1 MYKFNNSHAAGLLL
15 TLLLSGAGCVVA
27 EEIGD
32 ADVAATVETVADT
45 PASDAADAG
54 ADTADSDND
63 SDQSGGGIVIPEV
76 RPRPVEAVPSVV
88 VKSMQDDAEQ
98 ALARGTTQTDTSD
111 RTPALLI
118 VLGLAGF
125 AFWLGRNRN
134 RSQPAA
140 VAETAS
146 DTTAEQIAA
155 ADTAAHE
162 AAVAVVETVVEA
174 ADEAMAV
181 ADADETTEIVDS
193 SSEGEAPTD
202 AVGADAE
209 AAAVAGT
216 EEVEEESESETTDA
230 EGNADEM
237 IEQPLDDATTAPV
250 SAVAERQTQPG
261 KGRPQKR
268 NRGR

>member
-63 SDQSGGGIVIPEV
+63 SDQSGGGIVVPEV

-98 ALARGTTQTDTSD
+98 ALARGTAQTDTSD

-134 RSQPAA
+134 RAQPAA
-140 VAETAS
+140 VAETVS

-155 ADTAAHE
+155 ADTAVHE
-162 AAVAVVETVVEA
+162 AAVAVVETAGEA
-174 ADEAMAV
+174 VAV

-193 SSEGEAPTD
+193 SSEGEAPAD
-202 AVGADAE
+202 AVGSDAE
-209 AAAVAGT
+209 TAAVVAT
-216 EEVEEESESETTDA
+216 EEPEEDADTETTDA
-230 EGNADEM
+230 EGNADET
-237 IEQPLDDATTAPV
+237 IGQPLDDATTAPV
-250 SAVAERQTQPG
+250 SAGADRQSQPG

-268 NRGR
+268 GKGR

>member
-134 RSQPAA
+134 RAQPAA
-140 VAETAS
+140 VAETVS

-155 ADTAAHE
+155 ADTAVHE
-162 AAVAVVETVVEA
+162 AAVAVVETAEEA
-174 ADEAMAV
+174 VAV

-193 SSEGEAPTD
+193 SSEGEAPAD

-209 AAAVAGT
+209 TAAVVAT
-216 EEVEEESESETTDA
+216 EEPEEDADTETADA
-230 EGNADEM
+230 EGNADET

-250 SAVAERQTQPG
+250 SAVADRQTQPG

>member
-63 SDQSGGGIVIPEV
+63 SDQSGGGIVIPEA

-111 RTPALLI
+111 RAPALLI

-134 RSQPAA
+134 RAQPAA

-146 DTTAEQIAA
+146 DTTAEQIAV
-155 ADTAAHE
+155 ADTAVHE
-162 AAVAVVETVVEA
+162 AAVAVVETAEEA
-174 ADEAMAV
+174 VAV

-193 SSEGEAPTD
+193 SSEGEAPAD

-209 AAAVAGT
+209 TAAVAAT
-216 EEVEEESESETTDA
+216 EEPEEDADTQTTDA
-230 EGNADEM
+230 EGNADET
-237 IEQPLDDATTAPV
+237 IGQPLDDATTAPV
-250 SAVAERQTQPG
+250 SAVADRQTQPG